1 MTHDDH
7 QISGKVILLTGASSG
22 IGEHLAG
29 VLAARGARLAVA
41 ARRVALL
48 EQLVGRLSAAGATV
62 LPVAL
67 DLASPESIREAASR
81 VEAELGPVEI
91 LINNAGVMNEG
102 KALEIGVDA
111 FDQLFDINVRGT
123 FFMTQTIA
131 KRMIDLG
138 IQGRIVNTA
147 SVAGMVTMPQLTAYG
162 MTKAAVIHMTKSLA
176 VEWARYGLS
185 VNAVCP
191 GYVETDMNAA
201 FFGSEV
207 GQKVVKS
214 LPKRRLAN
222 VEDLTQL
229 FLLLISDKAARIVNG
244 AAIAAD
250 DGYSVS

>member
-1 MTHDDH
+1 MSPDDYG
-7 QISGKVILLTGASSG
+7 ISGKVVLLTGASAG

-29 VLAARGARLAVA
+29 ALAARGARLAVA
-41 ARRVALL
+41 ARRTALL
-48 EQLVGRLSAAGATV
+48 EQLVEKLSQEGATV

-67 DLASPESIREAASR
+67 DLASPESIREAATR

-91 LINNAGVMNEG
+91 LINNAGIMNDG

-123 FFMTQTIA
+123 FFMTQAIA
-131 KRMIDLG
+131 RRMIDLG

-162 MTKAAVIHMTKSLA
+162 MTKAAIVHMTKSLA
-176 VEWARYGLS
+176 VEWARHGLS

-201 FFGSEV
+201 FFSSEA

-214 LPKRRLAN
+214 LPKRRLAD
-222 VEDLTQL
+222 VDDLTGL
-229 FLLLISDKAARIVNG
+229 FLFLISDKAARIVNG
-244 AAIAAD
+244 ATIAAD

>member
-1 MTHDDH
+1 MTHDDY

-41 ARRVALL
+41 ARRIVLL
-48 EQLVGRLSAAGATV
+48 EQLVERLSAAGATV

-67 DLASPESIREAASR
+67 DLASPESTREAASR

-102 KALEIGVDA
+102 KALEIGADA

-123 FFMTQTIA
+123 FFMTQAIA

-147 SVAGMVTMPQLTAYG
+147 SVAGLVTMPQLTAYG
-162 MTKAAVIHMTKSLA
+162 MTKAAIVHMTKSLA
-176 VEWARYGLS
+176 IEWARYGLS

-201 FFGSEV
+201 FFSSEV

-214 LPKRRLAN
+214 LPKRRLAD

-229 FLLLISDKAARIVNG
+229 FLFLISDEAARIVNG